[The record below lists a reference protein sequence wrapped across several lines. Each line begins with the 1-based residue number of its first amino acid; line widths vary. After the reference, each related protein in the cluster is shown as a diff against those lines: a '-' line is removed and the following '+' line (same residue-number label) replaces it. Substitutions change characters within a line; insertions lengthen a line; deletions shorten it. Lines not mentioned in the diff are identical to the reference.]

1 MKTPDFW
8 HTDAFPARLL
18 EPVGLLYG
26 LATRRRLVKGGAGL
40 RLPVPVIRVGNLTAG
55 GAGKTPVAMTVMDIL
70 RSRGVN
76 AHFLSRGHGGRLAGP
91 VRVDPATHGAE
102 DVGDEPLLLAARA
115 PCWIARDRAA
125 GARAAVAAGAKAL
138 VMDDGHQN
146 PALAVDLS
154 LVVVDG
160 GYGFGNRRLIPA
172 GPLREPI
179 APGLRRAEAVV
190 ILGEDSADIARWIP
204 KGKPTLD
211 AFLEPGPE
219 AARLVGRK
227 VVAFAG
233 IGRPGKFFATLRQI
247 GARVVAQ
254 HPFAD
259 HYPYAATDIQPI
271 LDEAYDLGALPVTTA
286 KDAIRLP
293 ADQRPQVDVLGVHAR
308 FTEPD
313 RLADLVDHV
322 MEAVALAAPA
332 PP

>member
-1 MKTPDFW
+1 MKAPDFW

-26 LATRRRLVKGGAGL
+26 MATRRRLARGGAGL
-40 RLPVPVIRVGNLTAG
+40 RLPIPVIRVGNLTAG
-55 GAGKTPVAMTVMDIL
+55 GAGKTPVAMAVMEIL
-70 RSRGVN
+70 LSRSVS
-76 AHFLSRGHGGRLAGP
+76 AHFLSRGHGGTLQGP
-91 VRVDPATHGAE
+91 VQVDPDLHGAE
-102 DVGDEPLLLAARA
+102 DVGDEPLLLAKMA

-125 GARAAVAAGAKAL
+125 GARAAVGAGAQAL

-179 APGLRRAEAVV
+179 APGLRRADAVV
-190 ILGEDSADIARWIP
+190 ILGEDTADIARWIP
-204 KGKPTLD
+204 KGKPAL
-211 AFLEPGPE
+211 AAHLEPGPE
-219 AARLVGRK
+219 AANLVGRR

-259 HYPYAATDIQPI
+259 HYPYAETDIQPI

-286 KDAIRLP
+286 KDAVRLP
-293 ADQRPQVDVLGVHAR
+293 ADQRPQVDVLGVRAA
-308 FTEPD
+308 FEAPD
-313 RLADLVDHV
+313 LFAELIADHLAPK
-322 MEAVALAAPA
+322 ALPA
-332 PP
+332 PG

>member
-8 HTDAFPARLL
+8 HTDAFPAALL

-26 LATRRRLVKGGAGL
+26 MATRRRLAKGGAGL
-40 RLPVPVIRVGNLTAG
+40 RLPIPVIRVGNLTAG
-55 GAGKTPVAMTVMDIL
+55 GAGKTPVALAVMEIL
-70 RSRGVN
+70 RARGVN
-76 AHFLSRGHGGRLAGP
+76 AHFLSRGHGGTLKGP
-91 VRVDPATHGAE
+91 VSVDPIAHGAE
-102 DVGDEPLLLAARA
+102 EVGDEPLLLAARA

-125 GARAAVAAGAKAL
+125 GGRAAVAAGAEAL

-179 APGLRRAEAVV
+179 APGLRRADAVIV
-190 ILGEDSADIARWIP
+190 LGADTADVARWIP
-204 KGKPTLD
+204 KGKPAL
-211 AFLEPGPE
+211 AARIQPGPE
-219 AARLVGRK
+219 AERLVGRK

-233 IGRPGKFFATLRQI
+233 IGRPGKFFATLREI

-259 HYPYAATDIQPI
+259 HYPYAETDIQPI
-271 LDEAYDLGALPVTTA
+271 LDEAFELGALPVTTA
-286 KDAIRLP
+286 KDAVRLP
-293 ADQRPQVDVLGVHAR
+293 ADQRPQVDVLGVRAA
-308 FTEPD
+308 FETPEA
-313 RLADLVDHV
+313 LVALVDG
-322 MEAVALAAPA
+322 ALTRSLTVPGRS
-332 PP
+332 